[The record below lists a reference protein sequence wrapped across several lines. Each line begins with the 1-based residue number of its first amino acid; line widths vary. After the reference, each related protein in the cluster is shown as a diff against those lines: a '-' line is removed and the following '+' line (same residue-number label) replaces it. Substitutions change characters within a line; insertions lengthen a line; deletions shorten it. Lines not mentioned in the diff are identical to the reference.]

1 MAKQTEQAPLAQQPR
16 AITPEIALKP
26 ETIRAGIR
34 ITLQKFGDHK
44 RDEQAGQLSLL
55 DSFQELERQEIE
67 VTGLDLSVAED
78 RAFHALQVLLDHTD
92 YNGNL
97 PSEEIYSEDFQWTG
111 RLPRLAI
118 THSDFFEAYG
128 LSRMGDGS
136 FYGHQAE
143 EALEA
148 LKSLEKHRSVYYT
161 RKKYIGE
168 GKARRASYDVI
179 KTNKPLIEIKKGW
192 QDLTEAERDQVLAG
206 QENIAGR
213 TTRLLIEFSPL
224 WTDGIESFYFLKP
237 AALHSEIRQLLGSRR
252 HSKAV
257 PLFIEWLLTLNRS
270 PWKVGKEL
278 LAERLRL
285 DSLIRQRKASQLDK
299 RLTEAFETA
308 KELGFLI
315 SWQEEPS
322 GMLIFDLNP
331 ERCHRLKA
339 KGEEP
344 E

>member
-55 DSFQELERQEIE
+55 DASLEQERQEIE
-67 VTGLDLSVAED
+67 VTGLDLSATED
-78 RAFHALQVLLDHTD
+78 QAFHALQVLLDKTD
-92 YNGNL
+92 YAGNL
-97 PSEEIYSEDFQWTG
+97 PAEEIESEEWKWTG

-143 EALEA
+143 IALAALES
-148 LKSLEKHRSVYYT
+148 LQKSRSVYYT
-161 RKKYIGE
+161 RKRYVGE
-168 GKARRASYDVI
+168 GKARRPVYEVI
-179 KTNKPLIEIKKGW
+179 KTAKPLISISKGW
-192 QDLTEAERDQVLAG
+192 QNLTEAERDQVLAG

-257 PLFIEWLLTLNRS
+257 PLFIEWLLTKNSS
-270 PWKVGKEL
+270 PIRIHKEK

-285 DSLIRQRKASQLDK
+285 DYLLKQRHIGKLEK
-299 RLTEAFETA
+299 YLTEAFETA
-308 KELGFLI
+308 KELDFLI
-315 SWQEEPS
+315 SWQEEAS
-322 GMLIFDLNP
+322 GMLSFDLNP